1 MSSINRFLFIFFFGV
16 SSVFLAGCGR
26 QQSAASVFPNSD
38 FARAQYEIDKAPDM
52 PLGYANLAMLYMK
65 EARKSG
71 DFSLNE
77 KAAAAVRQ
85 ALEISPNDIA
95 ARKLE
100 SSLHLAYHR
109 FSEAVEAAKK
119 LQAELPSDQ
128 FAYGVL
134 TDAYMELGEYDN
146 AVEMAQRMVDLKP
159 NTASYSRVAQL
170 RVLHG
175 DHKGA
180 VEMFKLAARTTDP
193 SDLETQSWCLV
204 QLGDELWRNGEFAEA
219 EKVYDEA
226 LQNFPGY
233 FLAIAAKGRA
243 RATVGD
249 YAAAIPLLTDAQNR
263 VPNADTIVLL
273 GDIYT
278 LQGNAE
284 KAAEQYNLLEVVE
297 QKLGSAGD
305 QKRLALS
312 WADRGIK
319 LDEAL
324 SIATDEYEIRK
335 DIHTADILAWTLFKK
350 GNIAEAKVK
359 IDEAMKLKTNNA
371 RMLFHAG
378 MIAKASGDIGEAKR
392 LLGLALKLNPAF
404 DLVKA
409 SEAKKVLASLG

>member
-1 MSSINRFLFIFFFGV
+1 MSSINRFLFIFIFGV
-16 SSVFLAGCGR
+16 SGVFIAGCSR

-38 FARAQYEIDKAPDM
+38 FAKAQYEIDKAPDV
-52 PLGYANLAMLYMK
+52 PLGYANLAMLFMK
-65 EARKSG
+65 EARKTG
-71 DFSLNE
+71 DFSLHE
-77 KAAAAVRQ
+77 KASAAVQQ
-85 ALEISPNDIA
+85 ALQISPNDFP

-100 SSLHLAYHR
+100 ASLHLAYHR
-109 FSEAVEAAKK
+109 FGEAVEAAKK

-146 AVEMAQRMVDLKP
+146 AVAMAQRMVDLKP

-170 RVLHG
+170 RVIYG

-180 VEMFKLAARTTDP
+180 VEMFKLAAQTTDP

-226 LQNFPGY
+226 LANFPGY

-249 YAAAIPLLTDAQNR
+249 YAASIPLLTDAQNR

-273 GDIYT
+273 GDIYA
-278 LQGNAE
+278 LQGDAA
-284 KAAEQYNLLEVVE
+284 KAAEQYDLLEVVE

-319 LDEAL
+319 LDKAL
-324 SIATDEYEIRK
+324 AIAKSEYEMRK
-335 DIHTADILAWTLFKK
+335 DIYTADILAWTLYKK
-350 GNIAEAKVK
+350 GQTAEAKAT
-359 IDEAMKLKTNNA
+359 IDEALKLKTNNA
-371 RMLFHAG
+371 RFLFHAG
-378 MIAKASGDIGEAKR
+378 MIAKASGDIGEARR

-404 DLVKA
+404 DLVQA
-409 SEAKKVLASLG
+409 REAKKMLVSLG